1 MSSTQILNIFHMHF
15 SFFSFLFNN
24 HKNMYIY
31 IFSMKL
37 IRFWIQ
43 NSYILFEL
51 TASKYHVD
59 DDIYQRS
66 KYYKDTEMYKPNIWE
81 SCLCFA
87 CTKLK
92 PKYHVYLEIYQSNAW
107 VSDTPGHIVSI
118 FHA

>member
-1 MSSTQILNIFHMHF
+1 
-15 SFFSFLFNN
+15 
-24 HKNMYIY
+24 MYIY

-66 KYYKDTEMYKPNIWE
+66 KYYKDTEMYKLNI
-81 SCLCFA
+81 
-87 CTKLK
+87 
-92 PKYHVYLEIYQSNAW
+92 
-107 VSDTPGHIVSI
+107 
-118 FHA
+118 